1 MGILSQP
8 ATRNRKP
15 VTLTL
20 EDELRIALQEH
31 LARWGLK
38 RFTTDHEYDAWQ
50 RQHLSQ
56 EDILRLAAH
65 TEQRRRG
72 GTREEV
78 AFYDLTAEP
87 AILPVLYSQRYDY
100 YEAVGLRIVGRIGDA
115 THILDFGCGVGVLTT
130 FYARLFPDRTFVGLD
145 RSGASVAAAQ
155 AKTEKLGL
163 VNVRFECVGETV
175 ESWPG
180 LYDLV
185 ISSHALVQH
194 EQDPGI
200 PSENWRT
207 FARAHDAAQ
216 QALFERRT
224 GIGLRLDRL
233 NSVLDCQGRMILFE
247 KTRQLAR
254 RVPFQRALAGRGL
267 SLVEAPEPIR
277 YQEVEDITDDGP
289 LYHVQKGQSPLSEW
303 NELPET
309 DDSTPFDPAM
319 HHLSPTDLDA
329 PLYENHQPSAQTVW
343 ERLHARTVTEET
355 TRQEPDG
362 RQMHVELG
370 LSEGLVYLYCA
381 NTFDQRQLVI
391 VEPDRAGMLEV
402 YYREIVGGAS
412 SKVGGE

>member
-1 MGILSQP
+1 M
-8 ATRNRKP
+8 
-15 VTLTL
+15 
-20 EDELRIALQEH
+20 EDELRTALQEH

-38 RFTTDHEYDAWQ
+38 RFRSDHEYDVWQ
-50 RQHLSQ
+50 RQQLSR
-56 EDILRLAAH
+56 EDLGRLAAH
-65 TEQRRRG
+65 VEQKRHG
-72 GTREEV
+72 STREEV

-100 YEAVGLRIVGRIGDA
+100 YEAVGLRIAGHVGDA
-115 THILDFGCGVGVLTT
+115 TRILDFGCGVGVLTT

-155 AKTEKLGL
+155 AKAEELGL
-163 VNVRFECVGETV
+163 VNVRFECVGENV
-175 ESWPG
+175 ESLPEP
-180 LYDLV
+180 YDLV
-185 ISSHALVQH
+185 VSSHALVQH

-216 QALFERRT
+216 QARFERRT
-224 GIGLRLDRL
+224 GIGMRLDLL
-233 NSVLDCQGRMILFE
+233 NSVLDGQGRMILFE

-267 SLVEAPEPIR
+267 HLVKPPEPIR

-289 LYHVQKGQSPLSEW
+289 LYHVQKGQASLSEW
-303 NELPET
+303 NESPEP

-319 HHLSPTDLDA
+319 LHLPPTDLDA
-329 PLYENHQPSAQTVW
+329 PLYENHHPSAQTVW
-343 ERLHARTVTEET
+343 ERLHARTVTQET
-355 TRQEPDG
+355 TRREPDG
-362 RQMHVELG
+362 RQLHVELG

-391 VEPDRAGMLEV
+391 VESTRAGMLDV
-402 YYREIVGGAS
+402 YYREIIGGA
-412 SKVGGE
+412 